1 MNLSEENI
9 NQYLELQSYQR
20 DNYQVNGVAGQSFYL
35 LNGDFFFFHYTALDR
50 KAVWCLATS

>member
-35 LNGDFFFFHYTALDR
+35 LNGDFFFFHDTALDR
-50 KAVWCLATS
+50 KAV

>member
-35 LNGDFFFFHYTALDR
+35 LNGDFFSFMTQHWIVKLSDA
-50 KAVWCLATS
+50 